1 MLLPNVIKI
10 WYIKNDNYRLVIKIM
25 DCKKYFLI

>member
-10 WYIKNDNYRLVIKIM
+10 YYIKNDNYRLIIKIM
-25 DCKKYFLI
+25 DRKICFLI